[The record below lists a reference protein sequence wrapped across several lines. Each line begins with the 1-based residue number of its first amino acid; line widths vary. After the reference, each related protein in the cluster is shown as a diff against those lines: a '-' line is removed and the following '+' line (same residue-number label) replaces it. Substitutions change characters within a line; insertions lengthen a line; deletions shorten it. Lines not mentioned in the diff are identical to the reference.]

1 MIRKCWHCKQP
12 INFGRYQIGMS
23 FPIMWQHYTEQN
35 TIPIIIS
42 SLKAKNPFDICQ
54 TNVFLKG
61 LNYILALFR
70 GYKPNDYH
78 GINRDTGEK
87 I

>member
-1 MIRKCWHCKQP
+1 
-12 INFGRYQIGMS
+12 MS
-23 FPIMWQHYTEQN
+23 FPVMWQHYVEST
-35 TIPIIIS
+35 
-42 SLKAKNPFDICQ
+42 NPFDICQ

>member
-12 INFGRYQIGMS
+12 INFKRYQIGMS
-23 FPIMWQHYTEQN
+23 FPIMWQHYVEST
-35 TIPIIIS
+35 
-42 SLKAKNPFDICQ
+42 NPFDICQ
-54 TNVFLKG
+54 SNVFLKG
-61 LNYILALFR
+61 LNYILAFFR
-70 GYKPNDYH
+70 GYKPHDYH